1 MKKVVKIAGN
11 LLMVAALIFLVKK
24 IIGMDFDPAQL
35 KQPPVLAALLLNTVV
50 QTGLI
55 LVTCY
60 PWLLFT
66 KALSGEK
73 IPYAVTMPVY
83 TKSNLYKYVP
93 GNVFQYV
100 GRNQLAAD
108 LQIRHVDVACATI
121 LDILCCILGAVV
133 VSVLLLGSTLADLLA
148 QYGLQI
154 LLVGGIVLV
163 VAAAGFAVVFWK
175 WKEPVTKYLHRYRA
189 AFSGKGIWN
198 LGKGLGFYIVQNAG
212 SALVYFIALRLVFGS
227 GTSFGELTALTGA
240 FVFAWIIGFV
250 TPGAPGGI
258 GIRESVMLFVCGG
271 SNSDQILLFVLLMRI
286 SSIAADVFACCIG
299 QAYAW
304 RKKKQ
309 LSSHS

>member
-1 MKKVVKIAGN
+1 M
-11 LLMVAALIFLVKK
+11 
-24 IIGMDFDPAQL
+24 
-35 KQPPVLAALLLNTVV
+35 
-50 QTGLI
+50 
-55 LVTCY
+55 
-60 PWLLFT
+60 
-66 KALSGEK
+66 
-73 IPYAVTMPVY
+73 
-83 TKSNLYKYVP
+83 
-93 GNVFQYV
+93 
-100 GRNQLAAD
+100 
-108 LQIRHVDVACATI
+108 
-121 LDILCCILGAVV
+121 
-133 VSVLLLGSTLADLLA
+133 
-148 QYGLQI
+148 
-154 LLVGGIVLV
+154 LV

-175 WKEPVTKYLHRYRA
+175 WKEPVTKYMHQYLA

-212 SALVYFIALRLVFGS
+212 SALVYFIALRLVFGP

>member
-1 MKKVVKIAGN
+1 M
-11 LLMVAALIFLVKK
+11 
-24 IIGMDFDPAQL
+24 
-35 KQPPVLAALLLNTVV
+35 
-50 QTGLI
+50 
-55 LVTCY
+55 
-60 PWLLFT
+60 
-66 KALSGEK
+66 
-73 IPYAVTMPVY
+73 
-83 TKSNLYKYVP
+83 
-93 GNVFQYV
+93 
-100 GRNQLAAD
+100 
-108 LQIRHVDVACATI
+108 
-121 LDILCCILGAVV
+121 
-133 VSVLLLGSTLADLLA
+133 
-148 QYGLQI
+148 
-154 LLVGGIVLV
+154 
-163 VAAAGFAVVFWK
+163 
-175 WKEPVTKYLHRYRA
+175 
-189 AFSGKGIWN
+189 
-198 LGKGLGFYIVQNAG
+198 GKGLGFYIVQNAG